1 MIEKK
6 QQQSYWVKSESGE
19 KEEEKI
25 DLVSQYKCPYRIK
38 FTVSFLLFFNDKKNG
53 KINNI
58 IRYIFQ
64 RVDENESNINI

>member
-38 FTVSFLLFFNDKKNG
+38 FTVSFFFNDKKKWKN
-53 KINNI
+53 K
-58 IRYIFQ
+58 
-64 RVDENESNINI
+64 